1 MAENN
6 SVNSFNF
13 VDILKTLWLWRKW
26 LIILAVLAIV
36 CSAVFSGPL
45 FITPKYKSTII
56 FYPTTNNSTSNALLA
71 EQNQRQKDPLEFGAE
86 EEAEKALQIL
96 QSSKLTEKL
105 ARNFKLMEHYRIN
118 PNSKTKNLDL
128 GLKIA
133 SNISFTRTRYLSI
146 LVEVLDENP
155 KMAAD
160 LATGIANLYD
170 SVMTDVQKQ
179 IAVPALKIVEK
190 AVADKENE
198 VNALKER
205 MRKLGVEGVTNYE
218 EQSRALAEE
227 IYKARSQNKM
237 ALMESLV
244 EQQLKL
250 VQFGGDQEALREEI
264 KLQMEKL
271 TDLKAKADKARID
284 VNEALSHKFTVTDPS
299 ISEKK
304 AYPVRWL
311 IVFYT
316 LFISM
321 TVGSGIILIY
331 ENFKR
336 NRA

>member
-1 MAENN
+1 MTESN

-26 LIILAVLAIV
+26 LIILAILAV
-36 CSAVFSGPL
+36 ACSAIFSGPM

-105 ARNFKLMEHYRIN
+105 AKNFKLMEHYRIN
-118 PNSKTKNLDL
+118 PESKTKYLDL

-146 LVEVLDENP
+146 LVEVMDEDP

-170 SVMTDVQKQ
+170 SVMTEVQKQ

-198 VNALKER
+198 VNGLKER
-205 MRKLGVEGVTNYE
+205 MRKLGIEGVTNYE

-227 IYKARSQNKM
+227 IYKARSLGKM
-237 ALMESLV
+237 ALMENLI

-264 KLQMEKL
+264 KLQMENL
-271 TDLKAKADKARID
+271 THLKDKADKARID
-284 VNEALSHKFTVTDPS
+284 VNETLSHKFTVTDPS
-299 ISEKK
+299 VSEKK

-311 IVFYT
+311 IVLYS

-321 TVGSGIILIY
+321 VVGSGIILVY

-336 NRA
+336 NSA